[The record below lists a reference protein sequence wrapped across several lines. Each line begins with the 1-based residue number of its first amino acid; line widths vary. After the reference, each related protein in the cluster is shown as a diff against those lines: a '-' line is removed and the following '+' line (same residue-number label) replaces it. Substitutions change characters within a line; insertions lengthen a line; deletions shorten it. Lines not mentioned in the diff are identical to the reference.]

1 MTLEQKNIKIGINV
15 DGVVDSSFQGRLIG
29 TRSTIPVI
37 ADTDKEDYAGSV
49 ILYTGSE
56 SGYTANTYYRFDGTS
71 WVKYTT
77 SDVSNKVDKV
87 SGKGLSTNDFT
98 TALKNK
104 LDGIYDGADAVSFK
118 RILNDGVK
126 IGTISINGES
136 TDLYSTLNNNV
147 SQTTNNR
154 DGDYPIL
161 LKNNSDPTNDVA
173 ATGFNANIIAN
184 PSTGTIKA
192 TSFSGNLTGTADLA
206 KGYTSDGAIATA
218 LAGKADASDIPTN
231 YVPNTRTVNGHALS
245 SNVTVTKEDVGLGST
260 VNGAQINV
268 IESVKVNGTALT
280 PTSKAVDISVPTKTS
295 DITNDSGFITKA
307 VSDLTNYYTKS
318 QSYTKTEIDN
328 KISAIHQFNI
338 SVVDSLPTT
347 GTQYTIYFVPSTTS
361 STQNVYEEYVWI
373 VVDGVGKWEHIGSTS
388 FSLSI
393 VQNTGGITING
404 TALQD
409 ASSTQDGLMTK
420 EFASKLDGIATGA
433 TKVSVDSSLSS
444 TSTNPVQNKVINTA
458 LAGKASTAVA
468 TTTANG
474 LMSSSDKTK
483 LEGISDSADAV
494 SYTAT
499 LTSGT
504 KVGTITINGSG
515 TDIYCQTNTDTKV
528 AQIAGTS
535 NSEYPLLMKYDTGTG
550 TVTNSVRYNSG
561 ITVNPSTKAITA
573 TTFIGALSGNATSAT
588 TATDYA
594 SSGGIATAL
603 AGKQAI
609 ITGGATTIASSNL
622 TASRALISNA
632 SGKVAV
638 STVTSTE
645 LGYLDGVTSNI
656 QTQLNNKQASG
667 NYALKSE
674 IPTDY
679 VPTTRTINSKPLSA
693 NITLSASD
701 VSAVP
706 TTRTVN
712 GKALSANISL
722 SASDVGALASNGNAV
737 SATKATQDGSGNVIT
752 STYAT
757 KSSVMSVLKVVQNTS
772 ITEASW
778 VADTTQDGYYYKYN
792 IAISGVLSTD
802 LPQVIFS
809 SVDARSG
816 SYAPICESYNGGV
829 TIYAT
834 GAVSTTIPTIIIS
847 RPIS

>member
-37 ADTDKEDYAGSV
+37 ADADKEDYAGSV

-104 LDGIYDGADAVSFK
+104 LDGIYDGADAVSFE
-118 RILNDGVK
+118 RTLNDGVK
-126 IGTISINGES
+126 IGTI
-136 TDLYSTLNNNV
+136 
-147 SQTTNNR
+147 
-154 DGDYPIL
+154 
-161 LKNNSDPTNDVA
+161 
-173 ATGFNANIIAN
+173 
-184 PSTGTIKA
+184 
-192 TSFSGNLTGTADLA
+192 
-206 KGYTSDGAIATA
+206 
-218 LAGKADASDIPTN
+218 
-231 YVPNTRTVNGHALS
+231 
-245 SNVTVTKEDVGLGST
+245 
-260 VNGAQINV
+260 
-268 IESVKVNGTALT
+268 
-280 PTSKAVDISVPTKTS
+280 
-295 DITNDSGFITKA
+295 
-307 VSDLTNYYTKS
+307 
-318 QSYTKTEIDN
+318 
-328 KISAIHQFNI
+328 
-338 SVVDSLPTT
+338 
-347 GTQYTIYFVPSTTS
+347 
-361 STQNVYEEYVWI
+361 
-373 VVDGVGKWEHIGSTS
+373 
-388 FSLSI
+388 
-393 VQNTGGITING
+393 TING
-404 TALQD
+404 
-409 ASSTQDGLMTK
+409 
-420 EFASKLDGIATGA
+420 
-433 TKVSVDSSLSS
+433 
-444 TSTNPVQNKVINTA
+444 N
-458 LAGKASTAVA
+458 
-468 TTTANG
+468 
-474 LMSSSDKTK
+474 
-483 LEGISDSADAV
+483 
-494 SYTAT
+494 
-499 LTSGT
+499 
-504 KVGTITINGSG
+504 G

-528 AQIAGTS
+528 TQVAGTS
-535 NSEYPLLMKYDTGTG
+535 DSEYPLLMKYDTGTG

-561 ITVNPSTKAITA
+561 ITVNPSTKAVTA
-573 TTFIGALSGNATSAT
+573 TTFIGALNGNATSAT

-603 AGKQAI
+603 AGKQAT

-638 STVTSTE
+638 SAVTSTE

-679 VPTTRTINSKPLSA
+679 VPTARTINSKPLSA

-772 ITEASW
+772 IAEARW
-778 VADTTQDGYYYKYN
+778 VADTTQDGYYYKYS